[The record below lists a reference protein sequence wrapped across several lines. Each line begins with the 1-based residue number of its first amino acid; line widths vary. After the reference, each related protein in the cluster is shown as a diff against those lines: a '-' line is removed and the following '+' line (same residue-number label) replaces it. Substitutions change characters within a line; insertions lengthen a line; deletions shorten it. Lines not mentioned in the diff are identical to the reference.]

1 MASQAS
7 RDPRDRDLSICRGV
21 LARRVVAHHR
31 ACDIPVTTGPK
42 TSRLVTL
49 LDELAVILRELDQAH
64 WADSMSESARRLRQ
78 NDFSGIHH
86 LLSAYGG
93 MGSFNDI
100 LPELVGELP
109 DHRVERARQL
119 RSQAWDLGDEI
130 RRESEID

>member
-1 MASQAS
+1 MTMGAKTNE
-7 RDPRDRDLSICRGV
+7 L
-21 LARRVVAHHR
+21 VA
-31 ACDIPVTTGPK
+31 
-42 TSRLVTL
+42 L

-78 NDFSGIHH
+78 SDFSGVQH

-100 LPELVGELP
+100 LPELVGEQP

-119 RSQAWDLGDEI
+119 RSEAWDLGDEI

>member
-1 MASQAS
+1 M
-7 RDPRDRDLSICRGV
+7 P
-21 LARRVVAHHR
+21 HHR
-31 ACDIPVTTGPK
+31 ACNILVTTGAK

-78 NDFSGIHH
+78 SDVSEIHH

-109 DHRVERARQL
+109 DHRVERARRL
-119 RSQAWDLGDEI
+119 RSQVWDLGDQI